1 MAEGIIKNPKIT
13 TKTLT
18 ITTDAYAQFSI
29 SKASVDNKTIL
40 DIFIDKSTSSW
51 WDYAIFRSTP
61 YSFRVYKVSGGK
73 DVFDW
78 VKNTTITIQ
87 CFLY

>member
-1 MAEGIIKNPKIT
+1 MAEGILTIPKIT

-18 ITTDAYAQFSI
+18 ITTDSWGQFSI
-29 SKASVDNKTIL
+29 SSASVDNKTIL

-51 WDYAIFRSTP
+51 WDYTIFRSTP
-61 YSFRVYKVSGGK
+61 YSYRVYKVSGGK

-78 VKNTTITIQ
+78 VTNTTIIVQ